1 MCGPHFC
8 SMKLTQDVRELAAA
22 EAGMQERSQAF
33 KEQGGAIYVPSDAA
47 E

>member
-8 SMKLTQDVRELAAA
+8 SMKLTQDVRELEQA
-22 EAGMQERSQAF
+22 EAGMADKSREFQDA
-33 KEQGGAIYVPSDAA
+33 GGELYVEA